1 MKKSF
6 IDLCKS
12 PFLLTFFVSVGV
24 IGLFEFVIWPGL
36 TAANTMSNIIS
47 GVSGVLTL
55 GFVFYFV
62 KNTWFDVKDPEMII
76 SLNIDEDKE
85 PETELDY
92 DPTVTKGQHPTKK
105 TPPIKAVKKPKPKAK
120 KPKNNGKV

>member
-36 TAANTMSNIIS
+36 TVANTMSNIIS

-55 GFVFYFV
+55 GFVFFFV
-62 KNTWFDVKDPEMII
+62 KNMWFKEDEPEMITL
-76 SLNIDEDKE
+76 LNVEQDKE

-92 DPTVTKGQHPTKK
+92 NPSVTKGQHPTKK
-105 TPPIKAVKKPKPKAK
+105 TPPIKEVKKPKPKAK

>member
-1 MKKSF
+1 
-6 IDLCKS
+6 
-12 PFLLTFFVSVGV
+12 
-24 IGLFEFVIWPGL
+24 
-36 TAANTMSNIIS
+36 
-47 GVSGVLTL
+47 
-55 GFVFYFV
+55 
-62 KNTWFDVKDPEMII
+62 MII

>member
-12 PFLLTFFVSVGV
+12 PFLITCFVS
-24 IGLFEFVIWPGL
+24 
-36 TAANTMSNIIS
+36 
-47 GVSGVLTL
+47 
-55 GFVFYFV
+55 
-62 KNTWFDVKDPEMII
+62 EMII